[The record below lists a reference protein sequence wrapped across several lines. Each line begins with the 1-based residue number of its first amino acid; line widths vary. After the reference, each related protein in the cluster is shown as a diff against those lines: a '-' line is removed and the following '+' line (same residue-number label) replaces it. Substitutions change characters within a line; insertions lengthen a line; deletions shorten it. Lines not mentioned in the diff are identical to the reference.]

1 LTVDVKLVAGH
12 LPITQGSEAASSYEE
27 DNEAGIEQGA
37 EDAGEDEEDDQ
48 DHLHPGLQLRAI

>member
-1 LTVDVKLVAGH
+1 MDVKLVAGH

-37 EDAGEDEEDDQ
+37 ENAGEDEEDDQ